1 MASTTVFPQHY
12 GIVVCLSQLQCK
24 GVCTALLLRPWRVAA
39 IASFMPYVSIQ
50 CRVIT
55 YLISPCSDLLMVET
69 IEYDMLICGSG
80 LAGLRAAIAAA
91 KTAPSLKI
99 AIVSKLQVM
108 RSHSV
113 SAEGGTAAVIFE
125 DEGDTI
131 ESHVYDTVKGSDFLA
146 DQDVAERLCVE
157 MPREIHQLDHWGM
170 PWSRRKDGRIDQ
182 RNFGGYSFPRAT
194 FASDKVGFFEMQT
207 LYDTCQ
213 KFDNISYLNEW
224 FATSIVHDGKKFV
237 GITAIEIGS
246 GTFYSIKAKSLVIA
260 TGGAGRMY
268 SFSTYAL
275 SSTPDGLDMGLR
287 AGMALKDMEFV
298 QFHPT
303 GILPSGILITEGARG
318 EGGYLLNNRGE
329 RFMKRYAASKMEL
342 APRDIVSRSVMTEIK
357 EGRGFKHETGV
368 ECMKLDLRHI
378 GDERIKEKLGG
389 IREISIKFSG
399 VDPAADLLDIRPV
412 CHYMMGGLHTNIDGA
427 TEIQGVWAAGEA
439 ACNSVHGSNRLGA
452 NSTSECIVWGR
463 ITGEQ
468 AARYALEQSSASR
481 PPWPHHLV
489 AAEEKR
495 IYDEIFRGGG
505 HVNPYEIRQKLTDTL
520 NEKAYVYR
528 SGQSLVEGLRIIRD
542 LRKQAWK
549 HVDDKASEYNTNFVN
564 VMEIDSMFRV
574 AEIVLVGAINR
585 KESRGA
591 HARIDYPKRDDEN
604 FLHHTLAYY
613 DLEGPIMKTHPVTIT
628 KYKPVER
635 KY

>member
-1 MASTTVFPQHY
+1 MTDSLEFD
-12 GIVVCLSQLQCK
+12 
-24 GVCTALLLRPWRVAA
+24 
-39 IASFMPYVSIQ
+39 
-50 CRVIT
+50 
-55 YLISPCSDLLMVET
+55 LI
-69 IEYDMLICGSG
+69 ICGSG

-91 KTAPSLKI
+91 KKGPHLKI
-99 AIVSKLQVM
+99 GVVSKVQVM

-113 SAEGGTAAVIFE
+113 SAEGGTAAVLFE
-125 DEGDTI
+125 EEGDTI
-131 ESHVYDTVKGSDFLA
+131 ESHIYDTVKGSDFLA
-146 DQDVAERLCVE
+146 DQDVAERLCVD
-157 MPREIHQLDHWGM
+157 MPKEIHQLDHWGM
-170 PWSRRKDGRIDQ
+170 PWSRRPDGKIDQ

-194 FASDKVGFFEMQT
+194 YASDKVGFFEMQT

-213 KFDNISYLNEW
+213 KFENIEYLNEW
-224 FATSIVHDGKKFV
+224 FATSIIHDGKRFM
-237 GITAIEIGS
+237 GLTAIELSS
-246 GTFYSIKAKSLVIA
+246 GTFYTIKGKALIIA
-260 TGGAGRMY
+260 TGGAGRLY

-318 EGGYLLNNRGE
+318 EGGFLLNNKGE
-329 RFMKRYAASKMEL
+329 RFMKTYAESKMEL
-342 APRDIVSRSVMTEIK
+342 APRDIVSRSIMTEIE

-368 ECMKLDLRHI
+368 DCMKLDLRHL
-378 GDERIKEKLGG
+378 GDEKIKEKLGG

-399 VDPAADLLDIRPV
+399 IDPAKDLLDIRPV
-412 CHYMMGGLHTNIDGA
+412 CHYMMGGLHTDIDGA

-452 NSTSECIVWGR
+452 NSTSECIVWGK

-468 AARYALEQSSASR
+468 AVDYIQKNTQ
-481 PPWPHHLV
+481 PNDWPHHLV

-495 IYDEIFRGGG
+495 IYDGIFRGNGD
-505 HVNPYEIRQKLTDTL
+505 VNPYEVRQELTDTM
-520 NEKAYVYR
+520 NEKAYVYKNETD
-528 SGQSLVEGLRIIRD
+528 LVAGLKKIRE
-542 LRKQAWK
+542 LKTKTWK
-549 HVDDKASEYNTNFVN
+549 HVDDKAKEYNTNFSN
-564 VMEIDSMFRV
+564 VMELDSMFRV
-574 AEIVLVGAINR
+574 AEIVLLGAINR

-591 HARIDYPKRDDEN
+591 HARTDYPKRDDAN

-613 DLEGPIMKTHPVTIT
+613 DPNEPIMKTHPVTIT

>member
-1 MASTTVFPQHY
+1 MTD
-12 GIVVCLSQLQCK
+12 
-24 GVCTALLLRPWRVAA
+24 
-39 IASFMPYVSIQ
+39 SIEFD
-50 CRVIT
+50 
-55 YLISPCSDLLMVET
+55 LI
-69 IEYDMLICGSG
+69 ICGSG

-91 KTAPSLKI
+91 KKGPHLKI
-99 AIVSKLQVM
+99 GIVSKVQVM

-113 SAEGGTAAVIFE
+113 SAEGGTAAVLFE

-131 ESHVYDTVKGSDFLA
+131 ESHIYDTVKGSDFLA

-157 MPREIHQLDHWGM
+157 MPKEIHQLEHWGM
-170 PWSRRKDGRIDQ
+170 PWSRREDGRIDQ

-194 FASDKVGFFEMQT
+194 YASDKVGFFEMQT

-213 KFDNISYLNEW
+213 KFENIEYLNEW
-224 FATSIVHDGKKFV
+224 FATSIIHDGKRFM
-237 GITAIEIGS
+237 GLTAIELSS
-246 GTFYSIKAKSLVIA
+246 GTFYTIKGKALIIA
-260 TGGAGRMY
+260 TGGAGRLY

-318 EGGYLLNNRGE
+318 EGGYLLNNKGE
-329 RFMKRYAASKMEL
+329 RFMKNYAASKMEL
-342 APRDIVSRSVMTEIK
+342 APRDIVSRSIMTEIQ

-368 ECMKLDLRHI
+368 DCMKLDIRHL
-378 GDERIKEKLGG
+378 GDEKIKEKLGG
-389 IREISIKFSG
+389 IREISIKFSDI
-399 VDPAADLLDIRPV
+399 DPAKELLDIRPV
-412 CHYMMGGLHTNIDGA
+412 CHYMMGGIHTDIDGA

-452 NSTSECIVWGR
+452 NSTSECIVWGK
-463 ITGEQ
+463 ITGELAVEYIQ
-468 AARYALEQSSASR
+468 KNIPLN
-481 PPWPHHLV
+481 PWPHHLV

-495 IYDEIFRGGG
+495 IYDGIFRGNGD
-505 HVNPYEIRQKLTDTL
+505 VNPYEIRQQLTDTM
-520 NEKAYVYR
+520 NEKAYVYKNETN
-528 SGQSLVEGLRIIRD
+528 LVEGLKKIRE
-542 LRKQAWK
+542 LKKQTWK
-549 HVDDKASEYNTNFVN
+549 HVDDKAKEYNTNFSN
-564 VMEIDSMFRV
+564 VMELDSMFRV
-574 AEIVLVGAINR
+574 AEIVLLGAINR

-591 HARIDYPKRDDEN
+591 HSRTDYPKRDDAN

-613 DLEGPIMKTHPVTIT
+613 DPNEPIMKTHPVTIT
-628 KYKPVER
+628 KYQPVER

>member
-1 MASTTVFPQHY
+1 MQFNNTS
-12 GIVVCLSQLQCK
+12 
-24 GVCTALLLRPWRVAA
+24 
-39 IASFMPYVSIQ
+39 
-50 CRVIT
+50 
-55 YLISPCSDLLMVET
+55 YLTQKYYFCISMVNSLDFDL
-69 IEYDMLICGSG
+69 IICGSG
-80 LAGLRAAIAAA
+80 LAGLRAAISAA
-91 KTAPSLKI
+91 KKGPNLKI
-99 AIVSKLQVM
+99 GVVSKVQVM

-113 SAEGGTAAVIFE
+113 SAEGGTAAVLFE

-157 MPREIHQLDHWGM
+157 MPQQIRQLDHWGM
-170 PWSRRKDGRIDQ
+170 PWSRRDDGRIDQ

-194 FASDKVGFFEMQT
+194 YASDKVGFFEMQT

-213 KFDNISYLNEW
+213 KFDNIEYLNEW
-224 FATSIVHDGKKFV
+224 FVTSIIHDGKKFMGV
-237 GITAIEIGS
+237 TAIELGS
-246 GTFYSIKAKSLVIA
+246 GNFYTIKGKALIIA
-260 TGGAGRMY
+260 TGGAGRLY

-275 SSTPDGLDMGLR
+275 SSTPDGLDMGFR

-318 EGGYLLNNRGE
+318 EGGYLLNSEGE
-329 RFMKRYAASKMEL
+329 RFMKTYASGKMEL
-342 APRDIVSRSVMTEIK
+342 APRDIVSRSIMTEIQ

-368 ECMKLDLRHI
+368 DCMKLDLRHL
-378 GDERIKEKLGG
+378 GDEKIKEKLGG

-399 VDPAADLLDIRPV
+399 IDPAKDLLDIRPV
-412 CHYMMGGLHTNIDGA
+412 CHYMMGGLHTDIDGA
-427 TEIQGVWAAGEA
+427 TEIQGVWAAGEV

-452 NSTSECIVWGR
+452 NSTSECIVWGN
-463 ITGEQ
+463 ITGEL
-468 AARYALEQSSASR
+468 AAEYALNNNNNDQ
-481 PPWPHHLV
+481 WPHHLV

-495 IYDEIFRGGG
+495 IYDGIFRGNGDA
-505 HVNPYEIRQKLTDTL
+505 NPYEIRQELTDTL
-520 NEKAYVYR
+520 NDKAYVYR
-528 SGQSLVEGLRIIRD
+528 NETDLVDGLKKVRE
-542 LRKQAWK
+542 LKKMTWK
-549 HVDDKASEYNTNFVN
+549 HVDDKAKEYNTNFAN
-564 VMEIDSMFRV
+564 VMELDSMFRV
-574 AEIVLVGAINR
+574 AEVLLVGAINR

-591 HARIDYPKRDDEN
+591 HSRTDYPKRDDEN

-613 DLEGPIMKTHPVTIT
+613 DPNEPIMKKHPVTIT

>member
-1 MASTTVFPQHY
+1 MANSLEFD
-12 GIVVCLSQLQCK
+12 
-24 GVCTALLLRPWRVAA
+24 
-39 IASFMPYVSIQ
+39 
-50 CRVIT
+50 
-55 YLISPCSDLLMVET
+55 LI
-69 IEYDMLICGSG
+69 ICGSG
-80 LAGLRAAIAAA
+80 LAGLRAAISAA
-91 KTAPSLKI
+91 KKGPHLKI
-99 AIVSKLQVM
+99 GVVSKVQVM

-113 SAEGGTAAVIFE
+113 SAEGGTAAVLFE

-157 MPREIHQLDHWGM
+157 MPQQIRQLDHWGM
-170 PWSRRKDGRIDQ
+170 PWSRRDDGRIDQ

-194 FASDKVGFFEMQT
+194 YASDKVGFYEMQT

-213 KFDNISYLNEW
+213 KYENIEYLNEW
-224 FATSIVHDGKKFV
+224 FVTSIIHDGKKFMGV
-237 GITAIEIGS
+237 TAIELSS
-246 GTFYSIKAKSLVIA
+246 GNFYTIKGKALIIA
-260 TGGAGRMY
+260 TGGAGRLY

-275 SSTPDGLDMGLR
+275 SSTPDGLDMGFR

-318 EGGYLLNNRGE
+318 EGGYLLNSQGE
-329 RFMKRYAASKMEL
+329 RFMKTYAAGKMEL
-342 APRDIVSRSVMTEIK
+342 APRDIVSRSIMTEIQ

-368 ECMKLDLRHI
+368 DCMKLDLRHI
-378 GDERIKEKLGG
+378 GDEKIKEKLGG

-399 VDPAADLLDIRPV
+399 VDPAKDLLDIRPV
-412 CHYMMGGLHTNIDGA
+412 CHYMMGGIHTDIDGA

-452 NSTSECIVWGR
+452 NSTSECIVWGK
-463 ITGEQ
+463 ITGEL
-468 AARYALEQSSASR
+468 AVEYIEKNTPSN
-481 PPWPHHLV
+481 PWPHHLV

-495 IYDEIFRGGG
+495 IYDGIFRGSGD
-505 HVNPYEIRQKLTDTL
+505 VNPYEIRQQLTDTM
-520 NEKAYVYR
+520 NDKAYVYR
-528 SGQSLVEGLRIIRD
+528 NETDLVDGLKKVRE
-542 LRKQAWK
+542 LKKQTWK
-549 HVDDKASEYNTNFVN
+549 HVDDKAKEYNTNFSN
-564 VMEIDSMFRV
+564 VMELDSMFRV
-574 AEIVLVGAINR
+574 AEIVLIGAINR

-591 HARIDYPKRDDEN
+591 HARTDYPNRDDAN

-613 DLEGPIMKTHPVTIT
+613 DPNEPIMKTYPVTIT
-628 KYKPVER
+628 KYQPVER